1 MGQKLFSEQSHYL
14 IVQFVWQ
21 KKQRPVKAVRR
32 AEQFLMLEKQSG
44 AQTARL
50 HLWIEVHMVL
60 VKEPL
65 RTGNDP
71 EEVCRQ
77 LDPIAACPC

>member
-1 MGQKLFSEQSHYL
+1 M
-14 IVQFVWQ
+14 WQ
-21 KKQRPVKAVRR
+21 KKQRPVKGVRR
-32 AEQFLMLEKQSG
+32 AEQFLMLEKESG

-77 LDPIAACPC
+77 PDRTAACPC